1 MTLPYSD
8 PSFADRRQRRAT
20 DTRVRIAQVREYVV
34 SDREATVQ
42 LREEAAALREDM
54 ANAETGRAVAVQADV
69 REANQNLLL
78 ASLDALQQKEQAL
91 LTKAQQEEFLAMLA
105 HELRNPMAPIRSA
118 AKILSKEN
126 LPPEMVSMLTGLI
139 NRQVSHMA
147 RLMDDLLDASRVT
160 SGKFHLQRSNINIRE
175 PLNEALEQCR
185 SLIEEHGHTLSVSLP
200 REECVVDADPARL
213 TQVFANLLNNAAK
226 YTEPGGRITIAAK
239 LVDRSVTIQ
248 VTDTGVG
255 ISPTTLPDIFEPF
268 RQDERSIIRSQGG
281 LGLGLSIVQKI
292 VQLHGGTVKAESE
305 GLGKGSRF
313 TVVFPLAASLVETS
327 FPPAAVP
334 ELPPLL
340 FMLVDDNVDA
350 CTTLGILLE
359 LAGHQ
364 VIAAHDGPSA
374 IDLFSRQNPDVVLC
388 DIDLPGMTGYQVAR
402 RLRELSNDRKLVLVA
417 LTGYGGEARIA
428 LARAAGFD
436 GQLVKPVDLDEV
448 LLQVAA
454 AGS

>member
-1 MTLPYSD
+1 MTSR
-8 PSFADRRQRRAT
+8 PSNPLFAESRQRRAL

-34 SDREATVQ
+34 SDREITVR
-42 LREEAAALREDM
+42 LREEAAALREDL

-78 ASLDALQQKEQAL
+78 ASLDALEQKEQAL

-118 AKILSKEN
+118 ARILSKEN
-126 LPPEMVSMLTGLI
+126 LPADMVSMLTGLI
-139 NRQVSHMA
+139 NRQVSHMS

-160 SGKFHLQRSNINIRE
+160 SGKFHLQRDDINIRE

-185 SLIEEHGHTLSVSLP
+185 GLIEEQGHALSVSLP
-200 REECVVDADPARL
+200 REECVVHADPARL

-239 LVDRSVTIQ
+239 LVDRSVMVQ
-248 VTDTGVG
+248 VSDTGLG
-255 ISPTTLPDIFEPF
+255 ISPEALPQIFEPF
-268 RQDERSIIRSQGG
+268 KQEERFIGRSQGG
-281 LGLGLSIVQKI
+281 LGLGLTIVQKI

-305 GLGKGSRF
+305 GLGKGSRV
-313 TVVFPLAASLVETS
+313 TVVFPLAVSPVQAGA
-327 FPPAAVP
+327 PAAALP

-359 LAGHQ
+359 MAGHQ
-364 VIAAHDGPSA
+364 FVAAHDGPSA
-374 IDLFSRQNPDVVLC
+374 IELFNRQSPDVVVC
-388 DIDLPGMTGYQVAR
+388 DIDLPGLTGYQVAR
-402 RLRELSNDRKLVLVA
+402 CLRESSKHKKLVLVA
-417 LTGYGGEARIA
+417 LSGHGGEARA
-428 LARAAGFD
+428 EAARKAGFD
-436 GQLVKPVDLDEV
+436 GQLVKPVHLDEV